1 MSGNYFQL
9 PVLNV
14 YSKGK
19 QMRKVTFGGAN
30 SFDNYFARKD
40 DSVDWLIWTDEVA
53 PIMAEFWK
61 SIDTIVMGRRTYE
74 VALRMGVGGGAYPGM
89 KNYVFSRTMKQN
101 PKKKDK
107 NLEFISEDAAEF
119 VRKLKGQEGKDIC
132 VMGGGLLAKSLF
144 EANLIDEIGFNIHP
158 VLLGSGIPV
167 FHEMDHQI
175 DLELLECKS
184 LKNGCVMVTYRVK
197 PPGEKQKKK
206 LTARNAKKAKNAK
219 NDGKVKSIK
228 TSTKRKIRIG

>member
-1 MSGNYFQL
+1 
-9 PVLNV
+9 
-14 YSKGK
+14 
-19 QMRKVTFGGAN
+19 MRKVTFGGAN

-40 DSVDWLIWTDEVA
+40 DSVDWLMWTDEVA

-101 PKKKDK
+101 PKKKVK
-107 NLEFISEDAAEF
+107 NLEFISGDAAEF
-119 VRKLKGQEGKDIC
+119 VRKLKAEEGKDIC

-144 EANLIDEIGFNIHP
+144 EADLIDEIGFNIHP

-175 DLELLECKS
+175 NLELLECKG

-197 PPGEKQKKK
+197 PPSEKQKKK
-206 LTARNAKKAKNAK
+206 LTARNAKKAKNAE
-219 NDGKVKSIK
+219 NDRKAKSVK
-228 TSTKRKIRIG
+228 TATKRKVRNG